1 MKRQEKL
8 NDNQI
13 AQLKEYLRTSES
25 KKEAYRIQAAL
36 IVNRDMD
43 IEIIKERDCRQLN
56 KSGAKISILETTI

>member
-8 NDNQI
+8 NTNQI
-13 AQLKEYLRTSES
+13 AQLKEYLRTSEF

-43 IEIIKERDCRQLN
+43 IEIIKEMNSLAVRRYSICE
-56 KSGAKISILETTI
+56 KSTWKKA